1 MTSPVQVL
9 VIGFDEPHF
18 SGEALAELAR
28 LKEAGI
34 VQLVDLLVV
43 ERTAGGEL
51 QTLPSP
57 DALGPGAGDIA
68 VALLAESSEQ
78 PASPTPG
85 DVDTSWSLDE
95 AIPAGSMAVVALIEH
110 LWAEP
115 LAAAV
120 RKAGGRAMEETWLA
134 LDDLDR
140 LTQLRSDR

>member
-9 VIGFDEPHF
+9 VIGFDEPQF

-28 LKEAGI
+28 LKDAGI

-57 DALGPGAGDIA
+57 GVLGPGAGDIA

-78 PASPTPG
+78 PASPTRG
-85 DVDTSWSLDE
+85 DVNGFWSLAE

-115 LAAAV
+115 LAASV
-120 RKAGGRAMEETWLA
+120 RKAGGRALEETWLA